1 MTSAWN
7 ILVGKIEITLM
18 VNDIM
23 SENITYAHI
32 YIVYIYIVCIYIRV
46 CIQIYIYTY
55 IRIEDLYSTLDN
67 PFVLAIHGLN

>member
-7 ILVGKIEITLM
+7 ILVGKIEIILM

-32 YIVYIYIVCIYIRV
+32 YIYIYSVYIYI
-46 CIQIYIYTY
+46 
-55 IRIEDLYSTLDN
+55 
-67 PFVLAIHGLN
+67 